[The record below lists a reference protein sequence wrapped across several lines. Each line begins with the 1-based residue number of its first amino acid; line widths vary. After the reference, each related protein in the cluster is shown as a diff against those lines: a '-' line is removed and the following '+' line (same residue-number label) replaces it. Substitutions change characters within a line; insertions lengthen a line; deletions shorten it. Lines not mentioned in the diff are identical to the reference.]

1 MRQVLAQLLGMVKGT
16 IELTFVAPVREGRP
30 RPSTWPR
37 GLPAIGAASL
47 VLYCLLALTAVFAV
61 PLRRAG
67 HLVLSGSSTTSLP
80 ESVIWLL
87 LCGVIVSFALVHTA
101 ALHTSW
107 VLRVA
112 LFVLGGVVLIFF
124 VVPALATV
132 PWAWMPPVGLY
143 GALLVFT
150 VIRAR
155 AHFAWWEFLVVTTI
169 VAATLLSPGLISGM
183 GNGYLVAAV
192 EGMFSS
198 LSFLAFPALLVA
210 GAAPAQ
216 IVVTGAEAL
225 ARRPVSRPIFWVL
238 AALAA
243 GWLVYTV
250 VAAVRDG
257 ADELNPEALIASA
270 IGLLLLAIAFALWL
284 RRGRENTPDQP
295 STYADAWVPW
305 LYPLAAV
312 IIGIAVVI
320 LPVSIVM
327 IMARYAGLNGVAN
340 VLELIWNTL
349 LDNNLGVLWR
359 AALGVVLLVIAWRI
373 SKRGR
378 TAEATLLSALSL
390 SVILDALGLIP
401 ALAFLHERNTLL
413 TGLIA
418 AGVALLIGVWLALR
432 HALDQE
438 RASWLLTVVLLA
450 VLYPFRNTLDDPAGA
465 VLVFSAQLLVLFGL
479 TWRLL
484 SDAEWLEG
492 DTHLLPR
499 TTRVLLFIANT
510 LFAATS
516 IAFIAL
522 ARATGTSADSTIWVN
537 AGDWMLGEPLYTTGL
552 VAALWLALRP
562 RQIKA
567 PGTEVPDALS
577 IDCYVD

>member
-1 MRQVLAQLLGMVKGT
+1 MKQVLAQLLGIVKDT
-16 IELTFVAPVREGRP
+16 IEITFVAPVREGRP

-47 VLYCLLALTAVFAV
+47 VLYCLLALAAVFAV

-67 HLVLSGSSTTSLP
+67 HLVLSGASSTSLP
-80 ESVIWLL
+80 QSVIWLL
-87 LCGVIVSFALVHTA
+87 LCGVIVSFSLVHTA

-107 VLRVA
+107 LLRVV

-124 VVPALATV
+124 VMPATAAV
-132 PWAWMPPVGLY
+132 AWAWVPSVALY
-143 GALLVFT
+143 CGLLVFT

-155 AHFAWWEFLVVTTI
+155 RAFAWWEFLVVTAV
-169 VAATLLSPGLISGM
+169 VAVTLLCPGLISGM
-183 GNGYLVAAV
+183 DNSFLVASI

-198 LSFLAFPALLVA
+198 LGVLAYPALLVA

-225 ARRPVSRPIFWVL
+225 ARRPVMRPIFWVM
-238 AALAA
+238 AAIAT
-243 GWLVYTV
+243 GWLAYTTIT
-250 VAAVRDG
+250 AVRDK
-257 ADELNPEALIASA
+257 ADELNPEALLASA
-270 IGLLLLAIAFALWL
+270 IGLVVLAGAFALWL

-295 STYADAWVPW
+295 STYADRWVPW

-312 IIGIAVVI
+312 IIGLVVLI

-327 IMARYAGLNGVAN
+327 IMTRYAGFNTAAN
-340 VLELIWNTL
+340 VLDTIWSTL
-349 LDNNLGVLWR
+349 MDNNPGVMWR
-359 AALGVVLLVIAWRI
+359 AAIGVVLLVIAWRI

-378 TAEATLLSALSL
+378 TAEATLLSALSF
-390 SVILDALGLIP
+390 SVILDALGLVP
-401 ALAFLHERNTLL
+401 ALAFLHERNTLI

-418 AGVALLIGVWLALR
+418 AGVALLIGVRLAIR
-432 HALDQE
+432 RSLDQE
-438 RASWLLTVVLLA
+438 RASWILTVILLA
-450 VLYPFRNTLDDPAGA
+450 ALYPFRNTLEDPAGA

-484 SDAEWLEG
+484 SDAEWLEE
-492 DTHLLPR
+492 DSRFLPR
-499 TTRVLLFIANT
+499 STRVLLFIANT

-522 ARATGTSADSTIWVN
+522 ARATGTSADSNTWVN

-552 VAALWLALRP
+552 VAAIWLSLRP
-562 RQIKA
+562 RQFKA
-567 PGTEVPDALS
+567 PGTEVPDAMS
-577 IDCYVD
+577 IDAELD